1 MSGLRRRYRDGTRP
15 LRPRPWDRSCR
26 GQLQEIQVFALGD
39 DEGYGMSFITPDGT
53 MSIQT
58 SINTLRELGEK
69 LRKLGRR
76 DFALK
81 VEVS

>member
-26 GQLQEIQVFALGD
+26 GQLQDIQVFALGG
-39 DEGYGMSFITPDGT
+39 DEGYGVSFITPDGT